1 MPAAIKI
8 FPEQLSA
15 QLQSLTTDMQKQ
27 HAVTSEPDCE
37 ESLGEMILVFPVVL
51 STCGVQNMGN
61 YHAAAWRGREK
72 IECTFWSMEEL
83 GEPHCC
89 AAHQTFRVLCV
100 LVSGDGDGG
109 SKHLSFCK

>member
-61 YHAAAWRGREK
+61 YHAAAWRGRERPNAHSGRWK
-72 IECTFWSMEEL
+72 SWESPTAVQPTKPSEYFVFWSVGMET
-83 GEPHCC
+83 GV
-89 AAHQTFRVLCV
+89 QTI
-100 LVSGDGDGG
+100 
-109 SKHLSFCK
+109 

>member
-8 FPEQLSA
+8 FLEQLSA

-51 STCGVQNMGN
+51 STCG
-61 YHAAAWRGREK
+61 A
-72 IECTFWSMEEL
+72 
-83 GEPHCC
+83 
-89 AAHQTFRVLCV
+89 
-100 LVSGDGDGG
+100 
-109 SKHLSFCK
+109 